1 MQHFTIIGVGLLG
14 GSLGLALKRRV
25 PGCAIVGCGHREA
38 SLVEAK
44 RRGAVDDW
52 TLDPAAAVKDA
63 DVVVVCVPVG
73 QMETWLAKV
82 GPYLKPGAV
91 VTDVGSTK
99 AAIVAAGE
107 RLIRPPAFFV
117 GSHPM
122 AGGAQT
128 GVTAARETLFD
139 GATCVVTPTAATDA
153 AALATVEALWTT
165 LGMRLVRHGPAD
177 HDRLVA
183 VVSHLPHA
191 VAAALV
197 AVQSDASI
205 DLRGN
210 GFVDATRI
218 AAGDAALWRDI
229 FMDNRE
235 NVTAALDLVIAQL
248 AEVRARIASGD
259 SDAITAWLRT
269 QSARREALGKPRD
282 A

>member
-25 PGCAIVGCGHREA
+25 PGCVVVGCGHREA
-38 SLVEAK
+38 SLIEAK
-44 RRGAVDDW
+44 RRGVVDEW
-52 TLDPAAAVKDA
+52 TLDAAVAVKDA
-63 DVVVVCVPVG
+63 DCVVVCVPVG
-73 QMETWLAKV
+73 QMETLLAKIA
-82 GPYLKPGAV
+82 PHLKPGTV

-107 RLIRPPAFFV
+107 RLVRSPAFFV

-128 GVTAARETLFD
+128 GVTAAREDLFD
-139 GATCVVTPTAATDA
+139 GATCVVTPTAVTDA
-153 AALATVEALWTT
+153 ATLSKIESLWAT
-165 LGMRLVRHGPAD
+165 LGMRLVRHSPAD

-197 AVQSDASI
+197 DVQSSASI
-205 DLRGN
+205 ELRGR
-210 GFVDATRI
+210 GFIDTTRI

-229 FMDNRE
+229 FTDNRA
-235 NVTAALDLVIAQL
+235 NVV
-248 AEVRARIASGD
+248 
-259 SDAITAWLRT
+259 DAINRLIFTLYAFRDRLTADDATDLTDWLRE
-269 QSARREALGKPRD
+269 QSERRSAINEKP
-282 A
+282 